1 MELQQ
6 LVPELEI
13 RDLIVSLHKKEI
25 LHKIN
30 LTVYKGEMISLLG
43 PSGCGKSTLL
53 KTVAGLLEAQEGD
66 VCIEGLSLI
75 HISEPTRH

>member
-43 PSGCGKSTLL
+43 PSGCGK
-53 KTVAGLLEAQEGD
+53 VP
-66 VCIEGLSLI
+66 C
-75 HISEPTRH
+75 